1 MIQHWKS
8 VGAGP
13 QDNSIKSSKLY
24 WSTFRIWQWVGRH
37 MTTQLAQNA
46 PATVPPR
53 GHVGA
58 TFSTY
63 RFTESAGLHVAP
75 EWQRCGGA
83 RHITICSQHR
93 PPPQPIRQLYIYWT
107 PQQYQHKNDVYHVT
121 KMIANHDDQTP
132 RCIHIC
138 YVYMSMES
146 SSSMPIMPSPPNP
159 QDDNLK

>member
-46 PATVPPR
+46 PATVPPQDY
-53 GHVGA
+53 VGA

-93 PPPQPIRQLYIYWT
+93 PHPQPIRQLYIYWT

-138 YVYMSMES
+138 IYIYMYT
-146 SSSMPIMPSPPNP
+146 
-159 QDDNLK
+159 